1 MNEII
6 MQQLMKID
14 LFSGFK
20 QTRLSELLERYR
32 IPLQVYSADN
42 LVMLRGDDVNS
53 LLIVLNGRLRAQIQG
68 LNGKNLRIEVLQAP
82 TLVASGILFSKDNR
96 LPVSLYAETDV
107 EMLSIPKSAVLALC
121 GESDDFMLGFFT
133 EMGDK
138 ITFLAEKIRL
148 FQFSTIKQKIA
159 AYILGQTGE
168 RKLDTIKLVYGREVL
183 AELMSVT
190 RPALSREISALV
202 HEGIIEV
209 QGRTV
214 DILDRGALEDIV
226 TGD

>member
-14 LFSGFK
+14 LFAGFDRNKLSG
-20 QTRLSELLERYR
+20 LLERYR
-32 IPLQVYSADN
+32 TSLQVYTADN
-42 LVMLRGDDVNS
+42 LVMLRGDDVDS

-68 LNGKNLRIEVLQAP
+68 LNGKNLRIEVLHAP

-107 EMLSIPKSAVLALC
+107 ELLSIPKPAVLSLC
-121 GESDDFMLGFFT
+121 TESQDFMLAFFT

-138 ITFLAEKIRL
+138 ISFLAEKIRL
-148 FQFSTIKQKIA
+148 YQFSTIRQKIA
-159 AYILGQTGE
+159 AYFLGQTGE
-168 RKLDTIKLVYGREVL
+168 RKLNTIKLVYGREVL

-190 RPALSREISALV
+190 RPALSREISTLV
-202 HEGIIEV
+202 HKGLIEV

-214 DILDRGALEDIV
+214 DILDRSALEDIV